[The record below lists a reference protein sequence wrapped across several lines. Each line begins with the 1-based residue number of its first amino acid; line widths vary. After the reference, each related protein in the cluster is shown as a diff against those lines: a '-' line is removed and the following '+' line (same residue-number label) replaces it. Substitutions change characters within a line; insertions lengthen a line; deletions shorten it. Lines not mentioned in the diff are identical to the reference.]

1 MNEIMKVLT
10 IISTIFIP
18 LTFIAGIYGMN
29 FEYMPELGV
38 PWAYPAVWVVM
49 IAIAGGML
57 VFFRKKKWI

>member
-1 MNEIMKVLT
+1 
-10 IISTIFIP
+10 
-18 LTFIAGIYGMN
+18 MN

-57 VFFRKKKWI
+57 AFFRKKKWI